1 MSWRF
6 FSIVVV
12 FGGVVIFELA
22 GLLAAVADAGE
33 AVGAVGIAVAVV
45 VVGYRAFRFIRSA
58 L

>member
-1 MSWRF
+1 M
-6 FSIVVV
+6 
-12 FGGVVIFELA
+12 IFELA
-22 GLLAAVADAGE
+22 GLLAAIADAGE